1 MDESRRSATP
11 AVTGHRISRR
21 QMLSYAGGM
30 LGLGGSLGHAQRAAM
45 AQSTPPT
52 RGGTLVAAG
61 EAIGDN
67 FGPAVSFQGWAH
79 VWVVQ
84 NVFES
89 LYTTRDFKTFI
100 PSLAT
105 SYTVSDDGRVYTFQL
120 RKGVKF
126 HDGTPFNAEAVEF
139 NYMRYLD
146 KNHPYFEPAAVQAT
160 SLAMLPQDVKSVN
173 ATDEHTV
180 QIVRANP
187 MTAFLAHLSTSYG
200 GIMSPTSIKKH
211 GVRDVGRYPVGT
223 GPFVFEKAEKG
234 NQASIAA
241 FDGYWGGRPYLDRVV
256 VRVISDERTMTASLL
271 SGEVDLTPF
280 IDYKDLASFRMNPN
294 LRVHTVPAA
303 STGYMAVNQLHPA
316 MKDLRVRRAVCHAVD
331 KQKIIDVIFHGEADL
346 GAGFVPLSVWG
357 YAPELKDYYKYDPQ
371 RAKDLLKEAGGPP
384 PQFSLYTQDSGFW
397 PRLAELMQADLTA
410 VGFKVPIE
418 KINSAKFYGLVTE
431 GKHALYIGDM
441 GFNVPE
447 PQEQFFGQLG
457 CDNPR
462 HRRWGYCDK
471 KWDELLAQQAAERN
485 QEKRR
490 QTVFVLQK
498 MLLDAVTHVANYYN
512 RFSTVTNKR
521 VEGFVPMP
529 VRNMYFHKV
538 HLTKI

>member
-1 MDESRRSATP
+1 
-11 AVTGHRISRR
+11 
-21 QMLSYAGGM
+21 
-30 LGLGGSLGHAQRAAM
+30 
-45 AQSTPPT
+45 
-52 RGGTLVAAG
+52 
-61 EAIGDN
+61 
-67 FGPAVSFQGWAH
+67 
-79 VWVVQ
+79 
-84 NVFES
+84 
-89 LYTTRDFKTFI
+89 
-100 PSLAT
+100 
-105 SYTVSDDGRVYTFQL
+105 
-120 RKGVKF
+120 
-126 HDGTPFNAEAVEF
+126 
-139 NYMRYLD
+139 
-146 KNHPYFEPAAVQAT
+146 
-160 SLAMLPQDVKSVN
+160 
-173 ATDEHTV
+173 
-180 QIVRANP
+180 
-187 MTAFLAHLSTSYG
+187 
-200 GIMSPTSIKKH
+200 
-211 GVRDVGRYPVGT
+211 
-223 GPFVFEKAEKG
+223 
-234 NQASIAA
+234 
-241 FDGYWGGRPYLDRVV
+241 
-256 VRVISDERTMTASLL
+256 
-271 SGEVDLTPF
+271 
-280 IDYKDLASFRMNPN
+280 MNPN